1 MVTRIAISP
10 TWIVSQKIVFPIKK
24 ILAAM
29 QEVEYAS
36 VGAIMQ
42 SMESSDILFLNLL
55 FAQHMEETAFY
66 SRAGLSHTDELAV
79 YNISVLTVILLV
91 AEGVTE
97 VTPEDAYR
105 AKVRLGNIL
114 AIEAAIILQSVP
126 RINGTYTLKRT
137 NYNLSSEKDL
147 SFLEFQK
154 DED

>member
-1 MVTRIAISP
+1 MVTRIAIDP
-10 TWIVSQKIVFPIKK
+10 TWISNSKVVFPIKK
-24 ILAAM
+24 LLAGM
-29 QEVEYAS
+29 QQVDYTS
-36 VGAIMQ
+36 VGAIIQ

-91 AEGVTE
+91 AEGVAE
-97 VTPEDAYR
+97 VTPEDAYQ

-137 NYNLSSEKDL
+137 NYNLSGEKDL
-147 SFLEFQK
+147 PFLEFQK
-154 DED
+154 DE

>member
-1 MVTRIAISP
+1 MVTRIAINP
-10 TWIVSQKIVFPIKK
+10 AWISSSKVVFPIKK
-24 ILAAM
+24 LLAGM
-29 QEVEYAS
+29 QQVDYAS

-79 YNISVLTVILLV
+79 YNISILTVILLV

-97 VTPEDAYR
+97 VTPEDAYQ

-147 SFLEFQK
+147 PFLEFQK
-154 DED
+154 DE

>member
-1 MVTRIAISP
+1 MVTRIAINP
-10 TWIVSQKIVFPIKK
+10 AWISNSKVVFPIKK
-24 ILAAM
+24 LLAGM
-29 QEVEYAS
+29 QQVDYAS

-79 YNISVLTVILLV
+79 YNISILTVIMLV

-97 VTPEDAYR
+97 VTPKDAYR
-105 AKVRLGNIL
+105 AKVRLGHIL
-114 AIEAAIILQSVP
+114 AIESAMVLQSVP

-137 NYNLSSEKDL
+137 NYNLSGEKDL
-147 SFLEFQK
+147 PFLEFQK
-154 DED
+154 DE